1 MDWENSLKGFEA
13 YLLLEKHLSKN
24 SIDAYISDVNKLK
37 EFNEKEGRDVSPAA
51 IKQTDIEDFIVSLFK
66 AKFNAR
72 SQARTIS
79 GIKAFYSY
87 QLLEKQIDENPCL
100 HIEGPKL
107 NKKLPETL
115 SIQEIDNLIR
125 GIDLSKKEGLRN
137 KAIIEC
143 LYSCGLRVSE
153 LTSLKLSNIDF
164 SEGYI
169 KVEGKGN
176 KERLIPMGKQ
186 CADYILNYIKSY
198 RSFLD
203 IDLNSQDITFLNRRG
218 RALSR
223 VMIFTIIKQLAEK
236 TGLKKTISPHSFRHS
251 FATHL
256 VEGGA
261 DLRAVQEML
270 GHESIT
276 TTEIYTHLDR
286 TFLKDSL
293 VQFHPR
299 F

>member
-1 MDWENSLKGFEA
+1 MDWEKSLKGFEA

-51 IKQTDIEDFIVSLFK
+51 IKKTDIEDFLVSLFK

-125 GIDLSKKEGLRN
+125 GIDCSKKKVGEIRQLLNVYIAVGL
-137 KAIIEC
+137 
-143 LYSCGLRVSE
+143 
-153 LTSLKLSNIDF
+153 
-164 SEGYI
+164 
-169 KVEGKGN
+169 
-176 KERLIPMGKQ
+176 
-186 CADYILNYIKSY
+186 
-198 RSFLD
+198 
-203 IDLNSQDITFLNRRG
+203 
-218 RALSR
+218 
-223 VMIFTIIKQLAEK
+223 
-236 TGLKKTISPHSFRHS
+236 
-251 FATHL
+251 
-256 VEGGA
+256 
-261 DLRAVQEML
+261 
-270 GHESIT
+270 
-276 TTEIYTHLDR
+276 
-286 TFLKDSL
+286 
-293 VQFHPR
+293 
-299 F
+299 